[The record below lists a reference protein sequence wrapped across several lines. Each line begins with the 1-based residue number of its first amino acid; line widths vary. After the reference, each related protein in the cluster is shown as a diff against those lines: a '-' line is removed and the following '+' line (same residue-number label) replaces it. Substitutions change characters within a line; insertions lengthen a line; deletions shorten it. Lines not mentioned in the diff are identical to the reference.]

1 MKALV
6 VHRLAQAELAKA
18 VRYLER
24 LQRGLGLA
32 LQEEVEE
39 TTTRIQAN
47 PQIGTPYGV
56 AGLQFVVLH
65 RFPYVV
71 YYKEFEHT
79 VWVPAIVH
87 AHRRPGYWRRRRQE

>member
-18 VRYLER
+18 VRYYER
-24 LQRGLGLA
+24 RQRGLGLA

-39 TTTRIQAN
+39 ATTRIQAN
-47 PQIGTPYGV
+47 PQIGTSYGV
-56 AGLQFVVLH
+56 AGLQYVVLR

-79 VWVPAIVH
+79 IWVPAIAH
-87 AHRRPGYWRRRRQE
+87 ARRRPGYWRGRRRE